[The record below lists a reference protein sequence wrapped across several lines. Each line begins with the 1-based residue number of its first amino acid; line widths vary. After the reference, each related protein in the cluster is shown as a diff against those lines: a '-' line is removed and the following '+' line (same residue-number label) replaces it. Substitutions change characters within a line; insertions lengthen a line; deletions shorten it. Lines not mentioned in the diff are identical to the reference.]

1 MAFTKKLLFLRL
13 IQAMSSKFRLIKKI
27 DVKVRERYLK
37 KISTIGIDPVLID
50 GERFKPDCLLPVEST
65 DLLCYLVLETNY
77 YRQKQFKAFCSLAA
91 YNQMVSRF
99 VCNVQGISSEQVRGV
114 AKVRHSQRMNDAL
127 IQIWIIT
134 I

>member
-1 MAFTKKLLFLRL
+1 MYGFHRKTAIPSSDPGYVVQIPLSYYVKKL
-13 IQAMSSKFRLIKKI
+13 

-65 DLLCYLVLETNY
+65 DLLCYLVLETSY
-77 YRQKQFKAFCSLAA
+77 YTQKQFKAFCSLAT

-99 VCNVQGISSEQVRGV
+99 VCNVQG
-114 AKVRHSQRMNDAL
+114 H
-127 IQIWIIT
+127 IIGNKFEVLQKCGT
-134 I
+134 RSG